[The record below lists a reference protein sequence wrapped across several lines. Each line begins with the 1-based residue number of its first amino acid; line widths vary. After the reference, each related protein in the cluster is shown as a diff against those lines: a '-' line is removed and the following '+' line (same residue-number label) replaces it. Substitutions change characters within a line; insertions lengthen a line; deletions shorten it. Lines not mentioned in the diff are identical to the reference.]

1 MIPEGRQLFPHF
13 TVRDNLLMGSY
24 KRAAR
29 PIVQRKLDEVLGIF
43 PRVRERLSQYAG
55 SLSGG
60 EQQMVAIARGMMAD
74 PKLLVFDEPSLGLSP
89 LLVQQ
94 MFDIIRDVTSHGVT
108 VLLVEQNV
116 FRTLRLA
123 DRGYVLENGAIV
135 RTGTGAELL
144 SDPHVKKKPTWAID
158 YQGTIVY
165 VFTLHIHRPRQGRPA
180 RLHGHRRARH
190 GVACRPPGVDRSGLC
205 RRQPPGRAA
214 TLGSYP
220 PLPAPRPTW
229 GWKYPAPSSPPAP
242 RPPPG
247 KWATRSAR

>member
-1 MIPEGRQLFPHF
+1 MLKLENIHTFYGAIQALNGVSVDVNKGEIVTLIGANGAGKTTTLKTLCGVVAATAGRVEFEGRDLTNRTPYDIVDAGITMIPEGRQLFHHF

-29 PIVQRKLDEVLGIF
+29 PIVQRKLEEVLQIF
-43 PRVRERLSQYAG
+43 PRVRERLAQYAV

-144 SDPHVKKKPTWAID
+144 ADPHVKKA
-158 YQGTIVY
+158 Y
-165 VFTLHIHRPRQGRPA
+165 L
-180 RLHGHRRARH
+180 GH
-190 GVACRPPGVDRSGLC
+190 
-205 RRQPPGRAA
+205 
-214 TLGSYP
+214 
-220 PLPAPRPTW
+220 
-229 GWKYPAPSSPPAP
+229 
-242 RPPPG
+242 
-247 KWATRSAR
+247 